1 MVANCFSDELLAVG
15 NSLNRSLEKLSE
27 VIMKKTCICIFF
39 VVSCVFSLSAW
50 SLLSL
55 SPSRPECVTDELNK
69 LLEQKHFEKDSD
81 AIIGFTKDFSLAD
94 RQAIFD
100 YYKLDGERAADDNY
114 NWYFPCFGFGSFAEG
129 DTKGGLILLASDIVF
144 WGTAYTGT
152 FMFCFSLF
160 DMFGLTAP
168 VHEVAGQTGYDVERS
183 KSLMIGGLIAAGVG
197 FVGGMVADLVYGGI
211 RPPGGPDGPPAGPDP
226 LRPDKPLRLRREARP
241 AARFHRRLG
250 FRRGRGP
257 APVPLIRRVVQLLN
271 KCTQRNE

>member
-1 MVANCFSDELLAVG
+1 
-15 NSLNRSLEKLSE
+15 
-27 VIMKKTCICIFF
+27 MKKTCICIFF

-100 YYKLDGERAADDNY
+100 YYKLDGEKAADDNY

-129 DTKGGLILLASDIVF
+129 DSKGGVILLVSDIVF

-211 RPPGGPDGPPAGPDP
+211 RPRNYANAQNAALKSALGLDSTDAKVSLQPVIVPSVNPANTSYG
-226 LRPDKPLRLRREARP
+226 LSLS
-241 AARFHRRLG
+241 
-250 FRRGRGP
+250 
-257 APVPLIRRVVQLLN
+257 IRM
-271 KCTQRNE
+271 

>member
-1 MVANCFSDELLAVG
+1 
-15 NSLNRSLEKLSE
+15 
-27 VIMKKTCICIFF
+27 MKKTCICIFF

-100 YYKLDGERAADDNY
+100 YYKLDGDKAASDN
-114 NWYFPCFGFGSFAEG
+114 FMGIGSFIQG
-129 DTKGGLILLASDIVF
+129 DSKGGAIMLASDIVF
-144 WGTAYTGT
+144 WGTGLTGT
-152 FMFCFSLF
+152 IMFCFSLF

-168 VHEVAGQTGYDVERS
+168 IHEVAGQTAYDVERS

-211 RPPGGPDGPPAGPDP
+211 RPRNYANAQNAALKSALGLDSTDAKVSLQPVIVPSVNPANTSYG
-226 LRPDKPLRLRREARP
+226 LSLS
-241 AARFHRRLG
+241 
-250 FRRGRGP
+250 
-257 APVPLIRRVVQLLN
+257 IRM
-271 KCTQRNE
+271 